1 MGKYALGLD
10 FGTLDTRAVL
20 VDIETGE
27 EIATSVYS
35 YPDGVIDEVL
45 PDGKTKLGPDWAIQ
59 NPADYLGVLKCAIP
73 EVLKKSSVS
82 PKDIIGIGVDFTSCT
97 ILPIDKQGIPL
108 CMKDKWKSNPHSWV
122 KLWKHHAAEPYAN
135 RLKDIA
141 LKRQEKFIHRYGD
154 KISSEWMLPKIWQ
167 VLEEAPEIYKATDRF
182 IEAGD
187 WLVLQLTGKE
197 RRSSCNAGYK
207 AIWDKKEGYPSPEFF
222 AALHPRLKNV
232 VGEKLSTDIYPT
244 GSKAGGLT
252 LQMAQLTGLKENTPV
267 AVGIIDAHSAV
278 PTTTVTKPG
287 KMVLIMGTSTCH
299 MLLSKEQKLI
309 PGIPGVVEDGILPG
323 YFGYEAGQA
332 AVGDIFDWFITNCIP
347 ASYERE
353 AKQKGL
359 NIYRLLE
366 EKARKLRPT
375 ESGILA
381 LDWWNGNR
389 SILNNADLSG
399 LLLGCTLNTKP
410 EDIYRAL
417 IESTAFGTRIIIET
431 FQKNGLPI
439 DELYACGGMPH
450 KDKML
455 MQIYADVTG
464 REIKVASSRQASALG
479 AAMFGAI
486 AAGSEAGGYD
496 SIEDAVTHMASIE
509 KKTYLPIPENVKVYN
524 QLFAEYKKLHDYFG
538 RGDNQVM
545 ERLKKKIE
553 NRISH

>member
-1 MGKYALGLD
+1 MSKYTVGLD
-10 FGTLDTRAVL
+10 FGTLNGRAVL
-20 VDIETGE
+20 INVKTGE
-27 EIATSVYS
+27 ERATAIYN

-45 PDGKTKLGPDWAIQ
+45 PDSKTKLGPDWALQ
-59 NPADYLGVLKCAIP
+59 NPADYLGVLKYAIP
-73 EVLKKSSVS
+73 EVLKKSNVS
-82 PKDIIGIGVDFTSCT
+82 PEDVIGIGVDFTSCT
-97 ILPIDKQGIPL
+97 ILPIDKQGTPL

-167 VLEEAPEIYKATDRF
+167 VLEEAPEIYEATDRF

-187 WLVLQLTGKE
+187 WLILKLIGQE

-207 AIWDKKEGYPSPEFF
+207 AIWDKKEGYPSLEFF
-222 AALHPRLKNV
+222 ATLHPRLKNV
-232 VGEKLSTDIYPT
+232 VEEKLSTDIYST
-244 GSKAGGLT
+244 GSKAGELT

-267 AVGIIDAHSAV
+267 AVEIIDAHSAV
-278 PTTTVTKPG
+278 PACTVTQPS
-287 KMVLIMGTSTCH
+287 KMVLIIGTSTCH
-299 MLLSKEQKLI
+299 MLLSKEQKFI

-332 AVGDIFDWFITNCIP
+332 AVGDIFDWFVSNYVS
-347 ASYERE
+347 ANYEKE
-353 AKQKGL
+353 AQKQGI
-359 NIYRLLE
+359 NIYRHLE
-366 EKARKLRPT
+366 EKASKLKPG
-375 ESGILA
+375 ESGLLA

-399 LLLGCTLNTKP
+399 LLVGLTLNTKP

-417 IESTAFGTRIIIET
+417 IEATAFGTRVIIET
-431 FQKNGLPI
+431 FEKNGLPI
-439 DELYACGGMPH
+439 EELYACGGMPH
-450 KDKML
+450 KDRLL

-496 SIEDAVTHMASIE
+496 SIEEAAAHMASCE
-509 KKTYLPIPENVKVYN
+509 EKTYLPIPKNVEIYN
-524 QLFAEYKKLHDYFG
+524 RLFAEYKQLHDYFG
-538 RGDNQVM
+538 RGNNQVM
-545 ERLKKKIE
+545 DRLK
-553 NRISH
+553 RRL

>member
-1 MGKYALGLD
+1 MSKYTIGLD
-10 FGTLDTRAVL
+10 FGTLDGRAVL
-20 VDIETGE
+20 VDVRTGE
-27 EIATSVYS
+27 ELATSVYS
-35 YPDGVIDEVL
+35 YPNGVIDKVL
-45 PDGKTKLGPDWAIQ
+45 PDNKTKLGPDWVLQ
-59 NPADYLGVLKCAIP
+59 NPADYLTTLSHIIP
-73 EVLKKSSVS
+73 EVLKKSNVS

-97 ILPIDKQGIPL
+97 ILPIDKQGTPF

-167 VLEEAPEIYKATDRF
+167 VLEEAPEIYEATDRF

-187 WLVLQLTGKE
+187 WLILQLTGKE

-232 VGEKLSTDIYPT
+232 VEEKLSTDIYPT
-244 GSKAGGLT
+244 GSKAGELT

-267 AVGIIDAHSAV
+267 AVEIIDAHSAV
-278 PTTTVTKPG
+278 PATTVTRPG

-332 AVGDIFDWFITNCIP
+332 AVGDIFDWFVTNCVP

-353 AKQKGL
+353 AQKLGI

-366 EKARKLRPT
+366 DKASKLKPR
-375 ESGILA
+375 ESGLIA

-399 LLLGCTLNTKP
+399 ILIGFTLNTRP
-410 EDIYRAL
+410 EEIYRAL
-417 IESTAFGTRIIIET
+417 IEATAFGTRIIIET
-431 FQKNGLPI
+431 FVNNGLPI
-439 DELYACGGMPH
+439 EELYACGGMPH

-464 REIKVASSRQASALG
+464 REIKVSSSRQASALG
-479 AAMFGAI
+479 AAMFGAV
-486 AAGSEAGGYD
+486 AAGSEAGGHD
-496 SIEDAVTHMASIE
+496 SIEDAVTHMASLE
-509 KKTYLPIPENVKVYN
+509 KKTYLPIPENVKAYN
-524 QLFAEYKKLHDYFG
+524 QLFAEYKKIHDYFG
-538 RGDNQVM
+538 RGENQVM
-545 ERLKKKIE
+545 ERLK
-553 NRISH
+553 RR

>member
-1 MGKYALGLD
+1 MSKYTLGLD
-10 FGTLDTRAVL
+10 FGTLDGRAVL
-20 VDIETGE
+20 VDVKTGE
-27 EIATSVYS
+27 ELATAVYS

-45 PDGKTKLGPDWAIQ
+45 PDSKTKLSPDWALQ
-59 NPADYLGVLKCAIP
+59 NPADYLGVLKCAIL

-122 KLWKHHAAEPYAN
+122 KLWKHHAAEFYAN
-135 RLKDIA
+135 KLKDIA

-167 VLEEAPEIYKATDRF
+167 VLKEAPEIYEATDRF

-232 VGEKLSTDIYPT
+232 VEEKLSTDIYPT

-267 AVGIIDAHSAV
+267 AVEIIDAHSAV
-278 PTTTVTKPG
+278 PATTVTQPG

-309 PGIPGVVEDGILPG
+309 PGIPGVVEDGIFPG
-323 YFGYEAGQA
+323 FFGYEAGQA
-332 AVGDIFDWFITNCIP
+332 AVGDIFDWFISHCVP

-353 AKQKGL
+353 AEKLGV
-359 NIYRLLE
+359 NIYRFLE
-366 EKARKLRPT
+366 EKASKLRPL
-375 ESGILA
+375 ESGLIA

-399 LLLGCTLNTKP
+399 MLLGCTLNTKP
-410 EDIYRAL
+410 EEIYRAL
-417 IESTAFGTRIIIET
+417 IEATAFGTRMIIET
-431 FQKNGLPI
+431 FVNNGLPI

-464 REIKVASSRQASALG
+464 REIKIASSRQASALG
-479 AAMFGAI
+479 AAMFGAL
-486 AAGSEAGGYD
+486 AAGSKSGGYD
-496 SIEDAVTHMASIE
+496 SIEEAVAHMASLE
-509 KKTYLPIPENVKVYN
+509 KKTYIPIPENVQVYN
-524 QLFAEYKKLHDYFG
+524 QLFAEYQKLHDYFG
-538 RGDNQVM
+538 RGSNQVM
-545 ERLKKKIE
+545 ERLK
-553 NRISH
+553 RR

>member
-1 MGKYALGLD
+1 MERYTLGLD
-10 FGTLDTRAVL
+10 FGTLDGRAVL
-20 VDIETGE
+20 VNVKTGE
-27 EIATSVYS
+27 ELATAVYS

-45 PDGKTKLGPDWAIQ
+45 PDRKTRLDSDWALQ
-59 NPADYLGVLKCAIP
+59 SPADYLGVLKCAIP
-73 EVLKKSSVS
+73 EVLKKSNVS

-97 ILPIDKQGIPL
+97 ILPIDKQGTPL

-167 VLEEAPEIYKATDRF
+167 VLEEAPEIYEATDRF

-187 WLVLQLTGKE
+187 WLVLQLTGQE

-232 VGEKLSTDIYPT
+232 AEEKLSTKIYSI

-267 AVGIIDAHSAV
+267 AVEIIDAHSAV
-278 PTTTVTKPG
+278 PATTVTQPG

-323 YFGYEAGQA
+323 FFGYEAGQA
-332 AVGDIFDWFITNCIP
+332 AVGDIFDWFVTNCVP
-347 ASYERE
+347 ASYEGE

-366 EKARKLRPT
+366 EKASKLKPG
-375 ESGILA
+375 ESGLIA

-389 SILNNADLSG
+389 SIFNNADLSG
-399 LLLGCTLNTKP
+399 MLLGFTLNTKP
-410 EDIYRAL
+410 EEIYRAL
-417 IESTAFGTRIIIET
+417 IEATAFGTRIIIEA
-431 FQKNGLPI
+431 FVNGGLPI
-439 DELYACGGMPH
+439 EELYACGGMPH
-450 KDKML
+450 KDRLL

-496 SIEDAVTHMASIE
+496 SIEDAVTHMASLE
-509 KKTYLPIPENVKVYN
+509 KKTYIPIPENVEVYN
-524 QLFAEYKKLHDYFG
+524 QLFVEYRKLHDYFG

-545 ERLKKKIE
+545 ERLK
-553 NRISH
+553 RR

>member
-1 MGKYALGLD
+1 MSKYTIGLD
-10 FGTLDTRAVL
+10 FGTLDGRAVL
-20 VDIETGE
+20 VDVRTGE
-27 EIATSVYS
+27 ELATSVYS

-45 PDGKTKLGPDWAIQ
+45 PDNKTKLGPDWALQ
-59 NPADYLGVLKCAIP
+59 NPANYLTALSHIIL
-73 EVLKKSSVS
+73 EVLKKSHVS

-97 ILPIDKQGIPL
+97 ILPIDKQGTPL

-167 VLEEAPEIYKATDRF
+167 VLEEAPEIYEATDRF

-187 WLVLQLTGKE
+187 WLILQLTGKE

-222 AALHPRLKNV
+222 AALDPRLKNV
-232 VGEKLSTDIYPT
+232 VEEKLSTDIYST

-267 AVGIIDAHSAV
+267 AVEIIDAHSAV
-278 PTTTVTKPG
+278 PATTVTRPG

-332 AVGDIFDWFITNCIP
+332 AVGDIFDWFVTNCVP

-353 AKQKGL
+353 AQKLGI

-366 EKARKLRPT
+366 DKASKLKPR
-375 ESGILA
+375 ESGLIA

-399 LLLGCTLNTKP
+399 ILIGFTLNTRP
-410 EDIYRAL
+410 EEIYRAL
-417 IESTAFGTRIIIET
+417 IEATAFGTRIIIET
-431 FQKNGLPI
+431 FVNNGLPI
-439 DELYACGGMPH
+439 EELYACGGMPH

-464 REIKVASSRQASALG
+464 REIKVSSSRQASALG
-479 AAMFGAI
+479 AAMFGAV
-486 AAGSEAGGYD
+486 AAGSEAGGHD
-496 SIEDAVTHMASIE
+496 SIEDAVTHMASLE
-509 KKTYLPIPENVKVYN
+509 KKTYLPIPENVKAYN
-524 QLFAEYKKLHDYFG
+524 QLFAEYKKIHDYFG
-538 RGDNQVM
+538 RGENQVM
-545 ERLKKKIE
+545 ERLK
-553 NRISH
+553 RR

>member
-1 MGKYALGLD
+1 MSKYTLGLD
-10 FGTLDTRAVL
+10 FGTLNGRAVL
-20 VDIETGE
+20 VNVKTGE
-27 EIATSVYS
+27 ELATAVYN

-45 PDGKTKLGPDWAIQ
+45 PDGKTELGSDWALQ
-59 NPADYLGVLKCAIP
+59 NPADYLGVLKYAVP
-73 EVLKKSSVS
+73 EVLKKSTVS
-82 PKDIIGIGVDFTSCT
+82 SEDIIGIGIDFTSCT
-97 ILPIDKQGIPL
+97 ILPTDKEGVPL
-108 CMKDKWKSNPHSWV
+108 CMKDKWKSNPHAWV
-122 KLWKHHAAEPYAN
+122 KLWKHHSAEPYAN

-167 VLEEAPEIYKATDRF
+167 ILEEAPEVYEAADRF

-187 WLVLQLTGKE
+187 WIILQLTGQEK
-197 RRSSCNAGYK
+197 RSSCQAGYK

-222 AALHPRLKNV
+222 AALHPRLKDIV
-232 VGEKLSTDIYPT
+232 EEKLSNDIYPT

-252 LQMAQLTGLKENTPV
+252 LKMAQFTGLKENIPV

-278 PTTTVTKPG
+278 PATTVTSPG

-332 AVGDIFDWFITNCIP
+332 AVGDIFDWFMSNCIP

-353 AKQKGL
+353 AKERGF

-366 EKARKLRPT
+366 EKASKLKPGENRL
-375 ESGILA
+375 IA

-399 LLLGCTLNTKP
+399 LLVGLTLNTKP
-410 EDIYRAL
+410 EEIYRAL

-431 FQKNGLPI
+431 FINNGLPI
-439 DELYACGGMPH
+439 EELYACGGMPH
-450 KDKML
+450 KDKLL
-455 MQIYADVTG
+455 MQIYADVTD
-464 REIKVASSRQASALG
+464 REIKIASSRQASALG
-479 AAMFGAI
+479 AAMFGAL
-486 AAGSEAGGYD
+486 AAGSEAGGYN
-496 SIEDAVTHMASIE
+496 SIEDAVEHMASLE

-538 RGDNQVM
+538 QGSNQVM
-545 ERLKKKIE
+545 ERLK
-553 NRISH
+553 RG

>member
-1 MGKYALGLD
+1 MSKYTIGLD
-10 FGTLDTRAVL
+10 FGTLDGRAVL
-20 VDIETGE
+20 VNVGTGE
-27 EIATSVYS
+27 ELATGVFS

-45 PDGKTKLGPDWAIQ
+45 PDGKTKLGSDWALQ
-59 NPADYLGVLKCAIP
+59 NPADYLRVLKYAIP
-73 EVLKKSSVS
+73 EVLKKSSVL

-97 ILPIDKQGIPL
+97 ILPIDKQGTPL

-122 KLWKHHAAEPYAN
+122 KLWKHHSAEPYAN
-135 RLKDIA
+135 KLKDIA

-167 VLEEAPEIYKATDRF
+167 ILEEAPEVYEATDRF

-187 WLVLQLTGKE
+187 WLILQLTGKE

-222 AALHPRLKNV
+222 AALHPKLKNIV
-232 VGEKLSTDIYPT
+232 KEKLSKDIYPT
-244 GSKAGGLT
+244 GSKAGELT
-252 LQMAQLTGLKENTPV
+252 LQMAQLTGLKENTPI
-267 AVGIIDAHSAV
+267 AVEIIDAHSAV
-278 PTTTVTKPG
+278 PATTVTRPG

-299 MLLSKEQKLI
+299 MLLSKKQKLI

-332 AVGDIFDWFITNCIP
+332 AVGDIFNWFVTNCVP

-353 AKQKGL
+353 AQKLGI

-366 EKARKLRPT
+366 DKASKLKPR
-375 ESGILA
+375 ENGLIA

-399 LLLGCTLNTKP
+399 LLIGLTLNTKP
-410 EDIYRAL
+410 EEIYRSL
-417 IESTAFGTRIIIET
+417 IESTAFGTRMIIET
-431 FQKNGLPI
+431 FVNNGLPI
-439 DELYACGGMPH
+439 EELYACGGMPH
-450 KDKML
+450 KDKLL
-455 MQIYADVTG
+455 MQIYADVTD
-464 REIKVASSRQASALG
+464 REIKIASSRQASALG

-496 SIEDAVTHMASIE
+496 SIEDAAEHMASLE
-509 KKTYLPIPENVKVYN
+509 KRAYLPIPENVEVYN
-524 QLFAEYKKLHDYFG
+524 QLFAEYRRLHDYFG

-545 ERLKKKIE
+545 ERLK
-553 NRISH
+553 RR

>member
-1 MGKYALGLD
+1 MDRYALGLD
-10 FGTLDTRAVL
+10 FGTLDARAVL

-73 EVLKKSSVS
+73 EVLKKSNVS

-97 ILPIDKQGIPL
+97 ILPIDKQGTPL

-167 VLEEAPEIYKATDRF
+167 VLEEAPEIYEAIDRF

-309 PGIPGVVEDGILPG
+309 PGIPGVVEDGILSG

-359 NIYRLLE
+359 NIYRFLE

-417 IESTAFGTRIIIET
+417 IEATAFGTRIIIET

-496 SIEDAVTHMASIE
+496 SIEDAVTHMASLE
-509 KKTYLPIPENVKVYN
+509 KKTYIPIPENVEVYN
-524 QLFAEYKKLHDYFG
+524 QLFSEYRRLHDYFG

-545 ERLKKKIE
+545 ERLK
-553 NRISH
+553 RR

>member
-1 MGKYALGLD
+1 MSKYTLGLD
-10 FGTLDTRAVL
+10 FGTLDGRAVL
-20 VDIETGE
+20 VDVRTGE
-27 EIATSVYS
+27 ELATVVYS

-45 PDGKTKLGPDWAIQ
+45 PDSKIKLGPDWALQ
-59 NPADYLGVLKCAIP
+59 NPDDYLAALKHIIP
-73 EVLKKSSVS
+73 DVLKKSGVAFEE
-82 PKDIIGIGVDFTSCT
+82 IIGIGVDFTSCT
-97 ILPIDKQGIPL
+97 ILPIDKQGTPL

-141 LKRQEKFIHRYGD
+141 LERQEKFIHRYGG

-167 VLEEAPEIYKATDRF
+167 VLEEAPKIYEATDRF

-222 AALHPRLKNV
+222 AALHPQLKNV
-232 VGEKLSTDIYPT
+232 VEEKLSTDIYPT

-252 LQMAQLTGLKENTPV
+252 LQMAHLTGLKENTPV
-267 AVGIIDAHSAV
+267 AVEIIDAHSAV
-278 PTTTVTKPG
+278 PATTVTQPG

-332 AVGDIFDWFITNCIP
+332 AVGDIFDWFISHYVP

-353 AKQKGL
+353 AEKLGV
-359 NIYRLLE
+359 NIYRFLE
-366 EKARKLRPT
+366 EKASKLRPL
-375 ESGILA
+375 ESGLIA

-399 LLLGCTLNTKP
+399 LLLGCTLNTKL

-417 IESTAFGTRIIIET
+417 IEATAFGTRIIIET

-450 KDKML
+450 KDKLL

-545 ERLKKKIE
+545 ERLK
-553 NRISH
+553 RR

>member
-1 MGKYALGLD
+1 MSKYTIGLD
-10 FGTLDTRAVL
+10 FGTLDGRAVL
-20 VDIETGE
+20 VDVNTGE
-27 EIATSVYS
+27 EAATSVYP

-45 PDGKTKLGPDWAIQ
+45 PDGKTKLGPDWALQ
-59 NPADYLGVLKCAIP
+59 NPADYLTALSHIIP
-73 EVLKKSSVS
+73 EVLKKSNVS

-97 ILPIDKQGIPL
+97 MLPIDKQGTPL

-122 KLWKHHAAEPYAN
+122 KLWKHHTAEPYAK

-187 WLVLQLTGKE
+187 WLILQLTGQE

-222 AALHPRLKNV
+222 AALHPRLKNLV
-232 VGEKLSTDIYPT
+232 EEKLSTDIYPT

-252 LQMAQLTGLKENTPV
+252 PQMAQLTGLKEDTPV

-278 PTTTVTKPG
+278 PACTVTQPG

-299 MLLSKEQKLI
+299 MLLSKEQKFI

-332 AVGDIFDWFITNCIP
+332 AVGDIFDWFVTNCVP
-347 ASYERE
+347 ASYKRE
-353 AKQKGL
+353 AQKLGI

-366 EKARKLRPT
+366 DKASKLKPG
-375 ESGILA
+375 ECGLIA

-399 LLLGCTLNTKP
+399 LIIGLTLNTKP
-410 EDIYRAL
+410 EEIYRAL
-417 IESTAFGTRIIIET
+417 IEATAFGTRMIIET
-431 FQKNGLPI
+431 FVNNGLPI
-439 DELYACGGMPH
+439 EELYACGGMPH

-455 MQIYADVTG
+455 MQIYTDVTG

-479 AAMFGAI
+479 AAMFGAV
-486 AAGSEAGGYD
+486 AAGSEAGGHD
-496 SIEDAVTHMASIE
+496 SIEDAVNHMASLE
-509 KKTYLPIPENVKVYN
+509 KKTYLPIPKNVEVYN
-524 QLFAEYKKLHDYFG
+524 HLFAEYKKIHDYFG
-538 RGDNQVM
+538 RGENQVM
-545 ERLKKKIE
+545 ERL
-553 NRISH
+553 RRRQ

>member
-1 MGKYALGLD
+1 MSKYTIGLD
-10 FGTLDTRAVL
+10 FGTLDGRAVL
-20 VDIETGE
+20 VDVNTGE
-27 EIATSVYS
+27 EAATSVYP

-45 PDGKTKLGPDWAIQ
+45 PDGKTKLGPDWALQ
-59 NPADYLGVLKCAIP
+59 NPADYLTALSHIIP
-73 EVLKKSSVS
+73 EVLKKSNVS

-97 ILPIDKQGIPL
+97 MLPIDKQGTPL

-187 WLVLQLTGKE
+187 WLILQLTGQE

-222 AALHPRLKNV
+222 AALHPRLKNLV
-232 VGEKLSTDIYPT
+232 EEKLSTDIYPT

-252 LQMAQLTGLKENTPV
+252 PQMAQLTGLKEDTPV

-278 PTTTVTKPG
+278 PACTVTQPG

-299 MLLSKEQKLI
+299 MLLSKEQKFI

-332 AVGDIFDWFITNCIP
+332 AVGDIFDWFVTNCVP
-347 ASYERE
+347 ASYKRE
-353 AKQKGL
+353 AQKLGI

-366 EKARKLRPT
+366 DKASKLKPG
-375 ESGILA
+375 ECGLIA

-399 LLLGCTLNTKP
+399 LIIGLTLNTKP
-410 EDIYRAL
+410 EEIYRAL
-417 IESTAFGTRIIIET
+417 IEATAFGTRMIIET
-431 FQKNGLPI
+431 FVNNGLPI
-439 DELYACGGMPH
+439 EELYACGGMPH

-455 MQIYADVTG
+455 MQIYTDVTG

-479 AAMFGAI
+479 AAMFGAV
-486 AAGSEAGGYD
+486 AAGSEAGGHD
-496 SIEDAVTHMASIE
+496 SIEDAVNHMASLE
-509 KKTYLPIPENVKVYN
+509 KKTYLPIPENVKAYN
-524 QLFAEYKKLHDYFG
+524 QLFAEYKRLHDYFG
-538 RGDNQVM
+538 RGDNRVM
-545 ERLKKKIE
+545 ERLK
-553 NRISH
+553 RR

>member
-1 MGKYALGLD
+1 MSKYAIGLD
-10 FGTLDTRAVL
+10 FGTLDGRAVL
-20 VDIETGE
+20 VNVKTGE
-27 EIATSVYS
+27 ELGTAVYS

-45 PDGKTKLGPDWAIQ
+45 PDRKTRLDSDWALQ
-59 NPADYLGVLKCAIP
+59 SPADYLGVLKCAIP
-73 EVLKKSSVS
+73 EVLKKSNVS

-97 ILPIDKQGIPL
+97 ILPIDKQGTPL

-222 AALHPRLKNV
+222 AALHSRLKNV
-232 VGEKLSTDIYPT
+232 VEEKLSTDIYPT

-252 LQMAQLTGLKENTPV
+252 PQMAQLTGLKENTPV
-267 AVGIIDAHSAV
+267 AVEIIDAHSAV
-278 PTTTVTKPG
+278 PACTVTQPG

-323 YFGYEAGQA
+323 FFGYEAGQA
-332 AVGDIFDWFITNCIP
+332 AVGDIFDWFVTNCAP

-366 EKARKLRPT
+366 EKASKLSPSK
-375 ESGILA
+375 SGLIA

-399 LLLGCTLNTKP
+399 LLVGLTLNTKP
-410 EDIYRAL
+410 EEIYRAL
-417 IESTAFGTRIIIET
+417 IEATAFGTRIIIET

-496 SIEDAVTHMASIE
+496 SIEDAVTHMASLE
-509 KKTYLPIPENVKVYN
+509 KKTYIPIPENVEVYN
-524 QLFAEYKKLHDYFG
+524 QLFSEYRRLHDYFG

-545 ERLKKKIE
+545 ERLK
-553 NRISH
+553 RR

>member
-1 MGKYALGLD
+1 MSKYTIGLD
-10 FGTLDTRAVL
+10 FGTLDGRAVL
-20 VDIETGE
+20 VDVRTGE
-27 EIATSVYS
+27 ELATSVYS
-35 YPDGVIDEVL
+35 YPSGVIDKVL
-45 PDGKTKLGPDWAIQ
+45 PDSKIKLGPDWVLQ
-59 NPADYLGVLKCAIP
+59 NPADYLTTLSHIIP
-73 EVLKKSSVS
+73 EVLKKSNVS

-97 ILPIDKQGIPL
+97 ILPINKQGTPL

-167 VLEEAPEIYKATDRF
+167 VLEEAPEIYEATDRF

-187 WLVLQLTGKE
+187 WLILQLTGKE

-232 VGEKLSTDIYPT
+232 VEEKLSTDIYPT

-267 AVGIIDAHSAV
+267 AVEIIDAHSAV
-278 PTTTVTKPG
+278 PATTVTRPG

-332 AVGDIFDWFITNCIP
+332 AVGDIFDWFVTNCVP

-353 AKQKGL
+353 AQKLGI

-366 EKARKLRPT
+366 DKASKLKPR
-375 ESGILA
+375 ESGLIA

-399 LLLGCTLNTKP
+399 ILIGFTLNTRP
-410 EDIYRAL
+410 EEIYRAL
-417 IESTAFGTRIIIET
+417 IEATAFGTRIIIET
-431 FQKNGLPI
+431 FVNNGLPI
-439 DELYACGGMPH
+439 EELYACGGMPH

-464 REIKVASSRQASALG
+464 REIKVSSSRQASALG
-479 AAMFGAI
+479 AAMFGAV
-486 AAGSEAGGYD
+486 AAGSEAGGHD
-496 SIEDAVTHMASIE
+496 SIEDAVTHMASLE
-509 KKTYLPIPENVKVYN
+509 KKTYLPIPENVKAYN
-524 QLFAEYKKLHDYFG
+524 QLFAEYKKIHDYFG
-538 RGDNQVM
+538 RGENQVM
-545 ERLKKKIE
+545 ERLK
-553 NRISH
+553 RR

>member
-1 MGKYALGLD
+1 MSKYALGLD
-10 FGTLDTRAVL
+10 FGTLDGRAVL
-20 VDIETGE
+20 VDVGTGE
-27 EIATSVYS
+27 ELATAVYS

-45 PDGKTKLGPDWAIQ
+45 PDSKTKLGPDWALQ
-59 NPADYLGVLKCAIP
+59 NPADYLAALKHVIP
-73 EVLKKSSVS
+73 DVLKKSGVTSEE
-82 PKDIIGIGVDFTSCT
+82 IIGIGVDFTSCT
-97 ILPIDKQGIPL
+97 ILPIDKQGTPL
-108 CMKDKWKSNPHSWV
+108 CMKDKWKNNPHSWV

-167 VLEEAPEIYKATDRF
+167 VLEEAPEIYEATDRF

-187 WLVLQLTGKE
+187 WLVLQLTGQE

-232 VGEKLSTDIYPT
+232 VEEKLSNDIYPT
-244 GSKAGGLT
+244 GSKAGGIT
-252 LQMAQLTGLKENTPV
+252 LQMAQLTGTKENTPV
-267 AVGIIDAHSAV
+267 AVEIIDAHSAV
-278 PTTTVTKPG
+278 PATTVTQPG

-323 YFGYEAGQA
+323 FFGYEAGQA
-332 AVGDIFDWFITNCIP
+332 AVGDIFDWFVTNCVP
-347 ASYERE
+347 ASYEGE

-366 EKARKLRPT
+366 GKASKLKPS
-375 ESGILA
+375 ESGLIA

-399 LLLGCTLNTKP
+399 LLLGLTLNTKP
-410 EDIYRAL
+410 ENIYRAL
-417 IESTAFGTRIIIET
+417 IEATAFGTRIIIET
-431 FQKNGLPI
+431 FEKNGLPI
-439 DELYACGGMPH
+439 EELYACGGMPH

-464 REIKVASSRQASALG
+464 REIKIASSRQASALG

-496 SIEDAVTHMASIE
+496 SIEDAVTFMASIE
-509 KKTYLPIPENVKVYN
+509 KKTYLPIPENVQVYN

-538 RGDNQVM
+538 RRSNQVM
-545 ERLKKKIE
+545 EKLK
-553 NRISH
+553 RR